1 MEKELTIYLSQYIYE
16 MYSDYLN
23 KKRKQKNMPPAH
35 GSGETPDPSSDPN
48 EESKDAKGNL
58 RTGDK
63 YIIRKLVS
71 MKIMPEQIQDFI
83 SLVASGT
90 SNAAMNMNGYQM
102 GSNNFAPSYTD
113 NFMQVPQYN
122 VHMRSNSC
130 YATDSPMNLT

>member
-1 MEKELTIYLSQYIYE
+1 

-23 KKRKQKNMPPAH
+23 KKRKQKNIPVSHPGADT
-35 GSGETPDPSSDPN
+35 GEPSSDPN
-48 EESKDAKGNL
+48 EESKESRGNL

-71 MKIMPEQIQDFI
+71 MKILPEQIQDFI
-83 SLVASGT
+83 SLVAAGT
-90 SNAAMNMNGYQM
+90 SGSGMNMNGYQM

-130 YATDSPMNLT
+130 YATDSPMNLQ